1 LPLVRTCTLVEG
13 KNIIRSNKAW
23 RTLFNLACSVED
35 VVDHVV
41 SGAVVSGVAL
51 AHTLNSSS
59 NTADGDFINRLDVND
74 GRFRTDWHAS
84 NWISK
89 ERKHFLDVSPSRWA
103 SFLTQVLAFTIIV
116 RGQICLVTDAFLELL
131 GPLLIPFAA
140 NWDSDRVP
148 ELPGVFWTGAHAGS
162 LIEDKTV
169 DASGINAAEEGSV
182 GGHHLAL
189 AVWARATVVKRLERG
204 LVGAQWIAHAEMN
217 NDVEIHSR
225 FAALSVAELV
235 EEEIR
240 SFFRARL
247 LAEKIAITSANALLS
262 IPAFTKLAARFVSG
276 SKRAVKSAVALL
288 VSVNLTFRALRDA
301 ILSIPG

>member
-1 LPLVRTCTLVEG
+1 MPLVRTCTLVEG
-13 KNIIRSNKAW
+13 KNIIRSNEAW
-23 RTLFNLACSVED
+23 RTLLNFAATVED

-41 SGAVVSGVAL
+41 SGAVESGVAL

-59 NTADGDFINRLDVND
+59 DSADRDFIDRLDVND
-74 GRFRTDWHAS
+74 GRLGADWHAS
-84 NWISK
+84 NWLAK
-89 ERKHFLDVSPSRWA
+89 ERNLFLDVSPSRWA
-103 SFLTQVLAFTIIV
+103 SFVTKILAFAIIV
-116 RGQICLVTDAFLELL
+116 RWHICLVTDAFLELF
-131 GPLLIPFAA
+131 GPFLIPFAA

-148 ELPGVFWTGAHAGS
+148 ELPRVFWTGAHAGS

-169 DASGINAAEEGSV
+169 DASGIDAAEEGSV

-189 AVWARATVVKRLERG
+189 PVWACAAVVKRLERG
-204 LVGAQWIAHAEMN
+204 LVGAHWIAHAEMN
-217 NDVEIHSR
+217 DDVEIHTR

-235 EEEIR
+235 EEEIG
-240 SFFRARL
+240 SFFRAGL

-262 IPAFTKLAARFVSG
+262 VPAFTKLAARFVTG

-301 ILSIPG
+301 ILSVPG